1 MRVLLTGMGGQ
12 LGTLV
17 ARILEARDDVESIV
31 GYDLDPP
38 RRRLHRAVFHH
49 IDPADAERVADV
61 VRDAAPTVALH
72 LGVYEPHARLSPSP
86 AHDASNRGVEA
97 LARALEE
104 HAPSLEAIV
113 ARSGIE
119 VYGRNRGVPRRPDE
133 DVPPAPTTDF
143 GRTLLDVE
151 DRLAAVAESAAV
163 PLTSLRFA
171 PLVGSHVPS
180 PLGRLLKLAVVPF
193 NALADPAFALLHA
206 DDAAS
211 ALEAAL
217 FRRVD
222 GPVNVVASGAVTASQ
237 TARIGGRFPMP
248 TFGPGWT
255 AAQIGTELVSAPLPS
270 HVRELLVRGRV
281 ADGGRSAELLGVAP
295 TRTTRD
301 VVTELYEQLNVIY
314 LPVAAEAAA

>member
-1 MRVLLTGMGGQ
+1 M
-12 LGTLV
+12 
-17 ARILEARDDVESIV
+17 
-31 GYDLDPP
+31 PH
-38 RRRLHRAVFHH
+38 RLSRCTSGSTS
-49 IDPADAERVADV
+49 
-61 VRDAAPTVALH
+61 PTR
-72 LGVYEPHARLSPSP
+72 GSSPSP

-113 ARSGIE
+113 VRSGIE

-193 NALADPAFALLHA
+193 NVLADPAFALLHA

-222 GPVNVVASGAVTASQ
+222 GPVNVVA
-237 TARIGGRFPMP
+237 P
-248 TFGPGWT
+248 
-255 AAQIGTELVSAPLPS
+255 
-270 HVRELLVRGRV
+270 VR
-281 ADGGRSAELLGVAP
+281 
-295 TRTTRD
+295 
-301 VVTELYEQLNVIY
+301 
-314 LPVAAEAAA
+314 